1 MAVEGV
7 KGAKGHGIGVAE
19 YGPGTG
25 GQAAVG
31 VGSLDSAFHG
41 VFCTD
46 DVGGVYGNP
55 NLGARVQECLG
66 AKTCGQVGA
75 PGGQDCGFSVALL
88 PEQAG
93 GQKSHLFGVYGY
105 RGVFFRGTVHQDQR
119 NLGLQGLKI
128 GDVPGGCAAY
138 DDRVVAVFY
147 DAVGMFLQGIVFI
160 GLYHKLT
167 VEVQLAYDFLKAGQ
181 E

>member
-75 PGGQDCGFSVALL
+75 PGGQDCGFSAVSYTHLDVYKR
-88 PEQAG
+88 QA
-93 GQKSHLFGVYGY
+93 QGY
-105 RGVFFRGTVHQDQR
+105 AFYS
-119 NLGLQGLKI
+119 GL
-128 GDVPGGCAAY
+128 
-138 DDRVVAVFY
+138 
-147 DAVGMFLQGIVFI
+147 
-160 GLYHKLT
+160 H
-167 VEVQLAYDFLKAGQ
+167 
-181 E
+181 